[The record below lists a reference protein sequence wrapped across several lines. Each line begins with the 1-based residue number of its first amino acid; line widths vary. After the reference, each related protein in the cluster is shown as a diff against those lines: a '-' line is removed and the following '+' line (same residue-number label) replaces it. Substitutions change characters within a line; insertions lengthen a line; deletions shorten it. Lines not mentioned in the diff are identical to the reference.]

1 MYFSFNSPKKSTP
14 PNFISSSFFEFWVI
28 RGSLLEDQLSRMA
41 WDFQWLVLKIRI
53 VLAQIQELGCM
64 QKHINKGG

>member
-1 MYFSFNSPKKSTP
+1 
-14 PNFISSSFFEFWVI
+14 
-28 RGSLLEDQLSRMA
+28 MA

-64 QKHINKGG
+64 KKHINKGG